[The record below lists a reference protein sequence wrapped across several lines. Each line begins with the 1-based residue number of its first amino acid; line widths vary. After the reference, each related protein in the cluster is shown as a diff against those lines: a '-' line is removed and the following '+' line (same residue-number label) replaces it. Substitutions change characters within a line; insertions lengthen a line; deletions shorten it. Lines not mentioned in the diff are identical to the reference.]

1 MDLLTRRLTQIRMSL
16 QPVAGK
22 MAFAWNAYSKPCPSD
37 ACEMLLLILLC
48 VLVSSVISS
57 LLFAW
62 MTSSLAYDLFVA
74 GIVAGTCACVM
85 LVLLI
90 LVHPVRC
97 VITVT
102 VPALGT
108 KQGRKIILSTA
119 LLYAIT
125 SCVPNITHN
134 VGQSLHMLKCSTG
147 NITHS
152 MLKSA
157 WVPNTALHDINDKL
171 HELPSIQTSNYWI
184 NLESGMD
191 NKVKTME
198 RDLAKASENVRVELA
213 QIRRNIGQT
222 SQVLKKSIA
231 ALFVLLMIGSSVT
244 YVNSYLTQIKHD
256 NVYQSKQLMEAL
268 RRVSGDITIP
278 ECYQKKLVKTSGLR
292 MSAHELKRGLWGMMA
307 LLIYVLMCGL
317 ILGLDHFVYWS
328 LQSLLAW
335 ASDIPDIHATV
346 YIDMSIKAT
355 YGGLFTQCISGLSKS
370 YPYTVQMMPRG
381 CVPSLSAPDH
391 STLTSVCAFLAT
403 GFLMV
408 LGEVFAR
415 RLRRKVCASFYR
427 SREEHRTQ
435 CLLLKILN
443 KRKRPAGQD
452 D

>member
-1 MDLLTRRLTQIRMSL
+1 SLLLTHMRLFSAQLKRNILKLLATTQYAR
-16 QPVAGK
+16 
-22 MAFAWNAYSKPCPSD
+22 
-37 ACEMLLLILLC
+37 EMLLLILLC

-147 NITHS
+147 NITQS
-152 MLKSA
+152 VLKSA
-157 WVPNTALHDINDKL
+157 CVPNGALYDINNKL
-171 HELPSIQTSNYWI
+171 HELPSIQSNSYWI
-184 NLESGMD
+184 HLESGTYDKMQA
-191 NKVKTME
+191 ME
-198 RDLAKASENVRVELA
+198 RDLAEASENVRVELA
-213 QIRRNIGQT
+213 QLRRNIGQT

-231 ALFVLLMIGSSVT
+231 ALFVLLMIGSSVA

-268 RRVSGDITIP
+268 QRVSGDITIP

-346 YIDMSIKAT
+346 KIDMSVSTSLNIMH
-355 YGGLFTQCISGLSKS
+355 QSVLSIGIVIL
-370 YPYTVQMMPRG
+370 YNLRIMAIV
-381 CVPSLSAPDH
+381 H
-391 STLTSVCAFLAT
+391 SICAFLAT

-443 KRKRPAGQD
+443 KRKRPEGQD

>member
-1 MDLLTRRLTQIRMSL
+1 
-16 QPVAGK
+16 

-37 ACEMLLLILLC
+37 AREMLLLILLC

-125 SCVPNITHN
+125 SCIPNITHN

-147 NITHS
+147 NITQS
-152 MLKSA
+152 VLKSA
-157 WVPNTALHDINDKL
+157 CVPKGALYDINNKL
-171 HELPSIQTSNYWI
+171 HELPSIQSNSYWI
-184 NLESGMD
+184 NLESGTYDKMQA
-191 NKVKTME
+191 ME
-198 RDLAKASENVRVELA
+198 RDLAEASENVRVELA
-213 QIRRNIGQT
+213 QLRRNIGQT

-231 ALFVLLMIGSSVT
+231 ALFVLLMIGSSVA

-335 ASDIPDIHATV
+335 ASDIPDIHVTV
-346 YIDMSIKAT
+346 NIDMSIKAT
-355 YGGLFTQCISGLSKS
+355 YF
-370 YPYTVQMMPRG
+370 
-381 CVPSLSAPDH
+381 DH
-391 STLTSVCAFLAT
+391 ATLTSVCAFLAT

-443 KRKRPAGQD
+443 KRKRPEGQD